1 MTTAEREELA
11 YNILVEECGNENLA
25 ASVMRYYA
33 NVMHLD
39 ERDRIIARGMIHT
52 YEDGFNDGYQEC
64 LDDSG
69 CVYLA

>member
-11 YNILVEECGNENLA
+11 YNILVEECGNENTA

-39 ERDRIIARGMIHT
+39 ERDHVIARGMIHA
-52 YEDGFNDGYQEC
+52 YQDGFDDGYQEC

-69 CVYLA
+69 CYYLA